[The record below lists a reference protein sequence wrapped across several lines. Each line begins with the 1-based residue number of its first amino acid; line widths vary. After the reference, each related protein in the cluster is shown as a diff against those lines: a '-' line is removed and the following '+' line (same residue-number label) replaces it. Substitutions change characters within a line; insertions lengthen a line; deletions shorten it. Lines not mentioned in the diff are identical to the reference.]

1 MRHEISTTARWS
13 GWTIQITQ
21 SQIEALKI
29 KYLLLTEQAFT
40 RAIRRVEKSVVEADG
55 RFCDPDLF
63 SFPVKGAA
71 LLKLSTKIK
80 PKAVYC
86 PLNHKF

>member
-1 MRHEISTTARWS
+1 MIWVNYTNYSKSDRKD
-13 GWTIQITQ
+13 
-21 SQIEALKI
+21 ALKI